1 MSISY
6 RKGKDG
12 EEEAFIGPGDQEDTG
27 LSFFIEFLD
36 HNGE

>member
-1 MSISY
+1 MSICF

-12 EEEAFIGPGDQEDTG
+12 EEEAYIGPGDQKERG
-27 LSFFIEFLD
+27 LPFFTEFLD